1 MANSGSFEFAF
12 VRIKFV
18 QCRISA
24 PMSRLPRQ
32 FALTSDR
39 GSTTRPRHT
48 AIFIAAQLGYV
59 QCSEIAIGRDVAVT
73 IESRSDPSSSRCQ
86 IRARALKPRGL
97 MAGAKDVFSAN
108 EQPGWWSQTGSN
120 RRPPACKAGALPTE
134 LWPRLD
140 LTATFQ
146 AISRDPATQDWWAWK
161 DLNFRPHAYQARALT
176 N

>member
-1 MANSGSFEFAF
+1 MRSSSRHSTEPIWHFANSHSFEF
-12 VRIKFV
+12 KFV

-32 FALTSDR
+32 FALTSNR

-48 AIFIAAQLGYV
+48 AIFIAAQLGHV

-134 LWPRLD
+134 LWPLQVPETR
-140 LTATFQ
+140 
-146 AISRDPATQDWWAWK
+146 SRQSG
-161 DLNFRPHAYQARALT
+161 RPRRGVLMT
-176 N
+176 DT